1 RMAMDR
7 TRWTSHMT
15 PNGCPDRDEL
25 ARFAVGDLDGPN
37 LSRVAGHVERCA
49 ECESALRDLDTYAD
63 PLVAG
68 LRRPAS
74 LIADVPAELIA
85 AARSVGTSQTAA
97 GPAAGPPRRVGSVG
111 LIAGAWSRG
120 LRRGVLR
127 REH

>member
-1 RMAMDR
+1 MAMDR
-7 TRWTSHMT
+7 TRLALPMT
-15 PNGCPDRDEL
+15 PNGCPERDEL

-74 LIADVPAELIA
+74 LIADVPAALIA
-85 AARSVGTSQTAA
+85 AARSAGTPQADSGTSTN
-97 GPAAGPPRRVGSVG
+97 PPR
-111 LIAGAWSRG
+111 
-120 LRRGVLR
+120 
-127 REH
+127 